1 MRDGS
6 KQQKKLIIN
15 ENTEINICIHMY
27 TFKMPPIPR
36 WYGREASNQIVS
48 MDSQVCAWAYNVKK
62 R

>member
-48 MDSQVCAWAYNVKK
+48 MDS
-62 R
+62 